1 MPKLKRFKNKEEV
14 MRKGTILALAGT
26 AMSVAASVP
35 AYAADKLT
43 VCYVTFSL
51 QVDYFQAG
59 VGGAKKA
66 ADELGVNLIVH
77 DPQADTGRQVSQ
89 FEDCIAQKADAI
101 IIDPI
106 ESTAVAGPIEE
117 AGKKGIPIAA
127 LDTPI
132 NSPYVVVQLGIPQF
146 DASREFGHFIAGYII
161 GKMGGKAKVGV
172 MLASTEVQLA
182 RRDGFL
188 EALKAV
194 PGATVVATGDGRNII
209 EKAQS
214 AAEDML
220 TTHPDIDVI
229 YATGDP
235 QLQGGLAAAASQG
248 RTIAFFGWD
257 DIPQPFI
264 KPLEEGRIVGFLK
277 QAPQVGGE
285 MAVRFLVKKL
295 KGETI
300 PAHYSYNPTVVTQYN
315 LDKYR

>member
-1 MPKLKRFKNKEEV
+1 

-194 PGATVVATGDGRNII
+194 PERHRRRNGRRP
-209 EKAQS
+209 KHHRKS
-214 AAEDML
+214 
-220 TTHPDIDVI
+220 
-229 YATGDP
+229 
-235 QLQGGLAAAASQG
+235 S
-248 RTIAFFGWD
+248 
-257 DIPQPFI
+257 
-264 KPLEEGRIVGFLK
+264 
-277 QAPQVGGE
+277 VGGG
-285 MAVRFLVKKL
+285 RH
-295 KGETI
+295 
-300 PAHYSYNPTVVTQYN
+300 AHYAS
-315 LDKYR
+315 RH

>member
-1 MPKLKRFKNKEEV
+1 MGGQV
-14 MRKGTILALAGT
+14 MHKGTALALAAT
-26 AMSVAASVP
+26 AMSVAAAMP
-35 AYAADKLT
+35 AHAADKPT

-66 ADELGVNLIVH
+66 AEELGVNLVVH

-89 FEDCIAQKADAI
+89 FEDCIAEKADAI

-106 ESTAVAGPIEE
+106 ESSALAGPIDE

-132 NSPYVVVQLGIPQF
+132 KSPYVVIQLGIPQF

-161 GKMGGKAKVGV
+161 GKMSGKAKIGV

-188 EALKAV
+188 EALKAI
-194 PGATVVATGDGRNII
+194 PGSVVVATGDGRNIL
-209 EKAQS
+209 EKAQA

-248 RTIAFFGWD
+248 RKIAFFGWD

-264 KPLEEGRIVGFLK
+264 KPLEDGRIVGFLK
-277 QAPQVGGE
+277 QAPQIGGE

-300 PAHYSYNPTVVTQYN
+300 PAHYSYNPTVVTLYN
-315 LDKYR
+315 LDKHR

>member
-1 MPKLKRFKNKEEV
+1 
-14 MRKGTILALAGT
+14 MRKGTILVLAGT
-26 AMSVAASVP
+26 AMSVAASMP

-132 NSPYVVVQLGIPQF
+132 NSPYVVIQLGIPQF

-161 GKMGGKAKVGV
+161 GKMSGKAKVGV

-248 RTIAFFGWD
+248 RKIAFFGWD

-264 KPLEEGRIVGFLK
+264 KPLEDGRIVGFLK
-277 QAPQVGGE
+277 QAPQIGGE

-300 PAHYSYNPTVVTQYN
+300 PAHYSYNPTVITQYN
-315 LDKYR
+315 LDKNR